1 MGFQSTTASNLYVGD
16 TMSTI
21 NTVPSIA
28 PVSTLTAD
36 EVLVTVKEYIAAHNK
51 PCPTDFLIDTHGT
64 RVKKVIEQMKESS
77 MVVGLRGRPPVGGLI
92 LPEMVGT
99 IGLTRK
105 VTQQEEK
112 AQRAQERA
120 DKALQRAK
128 DLAAK
133 AQERAEKALAKAA
146 AAKAAIES
154 KDNTAADTAAAEQ
167 LDEVFD
173 ALKTAAEQE
182 DALTDAA
189 FDADETEQT
198 VVPF

>member
-1 MGFQSTTASNLYVGD
+1 
-16 TMSTI
+16 MSTI

-154 KDNTAADTAAAEQ
+154 KDDTAAAQQ